1 MNQNDC
7 IVWAFEEKLLRSVRY
22 GVRGREPWVKAEGG
36 VWPIVEQPQETTPEE
51 GAPDLPAPETGEV
64 VEADKPLARAVREA
78 HTASH
83 VKQIVLSL
91 PLSGLLVQVLK
102 FPVEMRD
109 ELADAVSLQ
118 IDKLS
123 PFGGEELTTSHE
135 VLAETETD
143 LWVLCAAMPAVT
155 FDKIGAALSLEKIHV
170 KRTDISGLG
179 WFRTLCAPLQLTRPG
194 RRVVLMDLDDGW
206 DMIIMD
212 HGIPVLIRGMGHQP
226 DTDSLLREITLSF
239 MNAELEAGSCV
250 ASEVLIVTNNPPDA
264 ERDSRIHQILD
275 APVTYHK
282 PPHEDGGVEGVALR
296 TRENATMD
304 LTPASWR
311 QAISEARIAKH
322 VYTGIAIAM
331 TGWLLIM
338 GFLFG
343 APSYYKFRMD
353 RCKAFSKA
361 HSNAYKQVADTRSR
375 VKLIE
380 SYRDRTRSSLE
391 MLRIASESMPQGVT
405 LLNFVY
411 KKEEGFKVSGDAD
424 NPKLV
429 YDYKDAIT
437 EYKDDASEKPL
448 FETVT
453 LTGPSASKGKHKF
466 DIDAKF
472 EGAQKNK

>member
-1 MNQNDC
+1 MNPNDC

-22 GVRGREPWVKAEGG
+22 GVRGRESWVKAEAG
-36 VWPIVEQPQETTPEE
+36 VWPIVEQPKEATPEE
-51 GAPDLPAPETGEV
+51 GAPETPATEAGEV

-78 HTASH
+78 HAAMP
-83 VKQIVLSL
+83 VKQIILSL

-109 ELADAVSLQ
+109 ELAEAVSLQ

-155 FDKIGAALSLEKIHV
+155 FDVIGAALSLEKIHV

-264 ERDSRIHQILD
+264 DRDARIQKLLD

-311 QAISEARIAKH
+311 QAIEEARIAKR
-322 VYTGIAIAM
+322 VYTGIGIAM
-331 TGWLLIM
+331 TLWVLFM

-343 APSYYKFRMD
+343 APSYYKFRID
-353 RCKAFSKA
+353 RCKAYSKA

-391 MLRIASESMPQGVT
+391 MLRIASESMPQGIT

-411 KKEEGFKVSGDAD
+411 KKDEGFKVSGDAD
-424 NPKLV
+424 NPSMV
-429 YDYKDAIT
+429 YAYKDAIT
-437 EYKDDASEKPL
+437 EYQNPDTQKPL

-466 DIDAKF
+466 DIDARF
-472 EGAQKNK
+472 EGAQKTK